1 MTNISEK
8 DVDYKVQQ
16 QFEKLGF
23 YYFTSFRNEPY
34 KSLIGRLIPDGLLVY
49 SNNLLIIENKV
60 ELKDEDK
67 ARQQLSTYVETVISN
82 GWKGDIVCI
91 FGHKD
96 GVKIY
101 DRDLNEQQVELN
113 TILEAKFNK
122 ITQSAET
129 LFHDLHNFIV
139 KNIKTDDNNE
149 LCFLCLALLLTTMK
163 TDISNTKDEII
174 YKIVKDIV
182 KKDIPELSPLV
193 QNIKPEHISIL
204 IKKVYTLY
212 AMVGKDVYLKLYQEF
227 CKYSKANDEK
237 NIVLTP
243 DWIVRLMTKCL
254 ELDPNK
260 KYNIFDPCVGTGSL
274 IMGCADDNNT
284 LYGCEINKKM
294 YVLCKGL
301 FLMFNPRYSVQLKD
315 MFKIKANTKFDRI
328 IMNPPYTKKLTGKHA
343 IEFITYSVEHFLKDD
358 GILVAIFPTNQLQK
372 IGQYQKYKEY
382 IYNNCDILSVIN
394 LGKCF
399 KDAGVTCSILA
410 LRKTC
415 VKNNIET
422 KLFNLGFNKD
432 IAYKVPHKGLEFTNK
447 GLELLNKIYNNEVF
461 DDNNNFGTTVNIN
474 DYTIDWTIRNDMVV
488 DAIHD
493 VIVRKIKIEKEN
505 MFHNIHNYLDQHFED
520 NEIDYN
526 TICDIIRNARTKV
539 NGIKSNYYREYKLSD
554 ILTFVANGDGSIVIS
569 KMKEGEY
576 PLISSTT
583 EDNGITKYI
592 NTYKYDS
599 DKDNKI
605 YITATIT
612 GQPGV
617 FFHQKGKF
625 SCSRQVQLY
634 ELNDK
639 FKHMNVN
646 ILCNQ
651 LTEQISPRYSYG
663 WVTHEALLENKIMIS
678 TNGMIAHKIS
688 DIFEY
693 VGRGKHQVGS
703 KENTGS
709 YPLISTT
716 DKNGGVIK
724 YIETYDYESTEEN
737 KLVTVSMNG
746 QPGVTF
752 LQSSKFSC
760 TSDVSIL
767 RVINP
772 DFKNMYCDIITSQ
785 LTPKYSWSF
794 KLTKDRLM
802 DEIVYYNDDV
812 NKYKLTDIFDI
823 ATPKKGFKKYLSHDI
838 VTNKDDNHLIPY
850 YSAIN
855 HDNGLKGY
863 VQESAF
869 DEGEYF
875 LVCKTGNG
883 AGGYF
888 YYVEAPF
895 NFNSVI
901 MVLKLK
907 IDIKNKIEFAQ
918 YLTNIFKQKINHS
931 NNFSISTLDEE
942 IYIS

>member
-1 MTNISEK
+1 MSNISEK

-23 YYFTSFRNEPY
+23 YYFTTFRNEPY
-34 KSLIGRLIPDGLLVY
+34 KSLIGRLIPDGLLVHN
-49 SNNLLIIENKV
+49 NNLLIIENKV
-60 ELKDEDK
+60 ELKDESK
-67 ARQQLSTYVETVISN
+67 ARQQLSTYVETVTSN
-82 GWKGDIVCI
+82 GWSGDIVCI

-122 ITQSAET
+122 ITQSVET

-163 TDISNTKDEII
+163 TDVSSASDEVI
-174 YKIVKDIV
+174 YMIVKDIV
-182 KKDIPELSPLV
+182 QKDIPELSPLV
-193 QNIKPEHISIL
+193 QNIEPEHISIL

-243 DWIVRLMTKCL
+243 DWIVRLMTRCL

-301 FLMFNPRYSVQLKD
+301 FLMSDPRYNVQLKD
-315 MFKIKANTKFDRI
+315 MFKIKTNVKFDRI

-343 IEFITYSVEHFLKDD
+343 IEFITYSVDHFLKDN
-358 GILVAIFPTNQLQK
+358 GILVAIFPTGQLK
-372 IGQYQKYKEY
+372 TIKAYQPYKEY

-399 KDAGVTCSILA
+399 DDAFIECSILV

-415 VKNNIET
+415 VKNNVNT
-422 KLFNLGFNKD
+422 
-432 IAYKVPHKGLEFTNK
+432 
-447 GLELLNKIYNNEVF
+447 KIYNFIKSSSLMVKVPYGSYKFTNQGTELYNNILNNKCYNEL
-461 DDNNNFGTTVNIN
+461 NIN
-474 DYTIDWTIRNDMVV
+474 DYSMDWTEVSEKMNPIERL
-488 DAIHD
+488 
-493 VIVRKIKIEKEN
+493 KQTIEKLDKPKFKARLYELIDECFETRNVEGLEQHVKNIIERYYSKFETFEYQLYKIGDLFEN
-505 MFHNIHNYLDQHFED
+505 VKTTSCAANNDLNEGMYPLVSSSMKNNGVVKYINEYDLDGEYLVVSCAREPNTGFTSYHKGKFSVTSCVKVLKPKNNIDIENIPDYFTKHLSETYNRNNPLTTELLMNEEILLPKLMF
-520 NEIDYN
+520 
-526 TICDIIRNARTKV
+526 K
-539 NGIKSNYYREYKLSD
+539 YKLSD
-554 ILTFVANGDGSIVIS
+554 IF
-569 KMKEGEY
+569 
-576 PLISSTT
+576 
-583 EDNGITKYI
+583 
-592 NTYKYDS
+592 
-599 DKDNKI
+599 
-605 YITATIT
+605 
-612 GQPGV
+612 
-617 FFHQKGKF
+617 
-625 SCSRQVQLY
+625 
-634 ELNDK
+634 
-639 FKHMNVN
+639 
-646 ILCNQ
+646 
-651 LTEQISPRYSYG
+651 
-663 WVTHEALLENKIMIS
+663 
-678 TNGMIAHKIS
+678 
-688 DIFEY
+688 
-693 VGRGKHQVGS
+693 
-703 KENTGS
+703 
-709 YPLISTT
+709 
-716 DKNGGVIK
+716 
-724 YIETYDYESTEEN
+724 
-737 KLVTVSMNG
+737 
-746 QPGVTF
+746 
-752 LQSSKFSC
+752 
-760 TSDVSIL
+760 
-767 RVINP
+767 
-772 DFKNMYCDIITSQ
+772 
-785 LTPKYSWSF
+785 
-794 KLTKDRLM
+794 
-802 DEIVYYNDDV
+802 EIVS
-812 NKYKLTDIFDI
+812 
-823 ATPKKGFKKYLSHDI
+823 PKKGYKKYSSHEIID
-838 VTNKDDNHLIPY
+838 NKDESHVIPY

-855 HDNGLKGY
+855 HNNGLKGY
-863 VQESAF
+863 VEEAAF

-907 IDIKNKIEFAQ
+907 KDLKNKTEFAQ
-918 YLTNIFKQKINHS
+918 YLTNIFKQKINYS

-942 IYIS
+942 IYLDFKIC